1 MCAPVKRN
9 PLKKL
14 YDRIRSS
21 RLDRLKNRLFWNE
34 QELTLKNNMRKNSH
48 SILWV
53 WEFSKK
59 AVLICFAVYI
69 VVQVYSMVNMMVYN
83 DFTYLGELIGEA
95 GETVRECVF
104 AYLIKAGVENVFK
117 IRQSSDECSSDEHVG

>member
-9 PLKKL
+9 LFKKL

-59 AVLICFAVYI
+59 AVLICFTIYI
-69 VVQVYSMVNMMVYN
+69 VIQLYAMISMIVYN
-83 DFTYLGELIGEA
+83 DFTHLGELISLSGEI
-95 GETVRECVF
+95 VRDCVF
-104 AYLIKAGVENVFK
+104 AYFIKAGVENVFK
-117 IRQSSDECSSDEHVG
+117 IRQSSDECGSDEHVG